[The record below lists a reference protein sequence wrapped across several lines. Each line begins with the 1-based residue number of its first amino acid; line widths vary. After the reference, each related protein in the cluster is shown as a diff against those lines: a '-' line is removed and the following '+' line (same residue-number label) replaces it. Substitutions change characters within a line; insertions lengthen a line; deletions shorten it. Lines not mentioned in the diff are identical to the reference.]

1 MFVLILESFL
11 MVTYEARIKD
21 CKISKNVRIVKPVN
35 LYECTI
41 GPNTNI
47 GPFVEIQSGAIVG
60 SNCKIQS
67 HSFICTHV
75 IIGHFCFI
83 GHGVMFTNDT
93 FKIGKPDPNPANWK
107 ETVVSSNVTI
117 GSGVTLLPV
126 YICPHV
132 VIGAGSVVTK
142 DITTPG
148 IYLGNP
154 AKFYR
159 DIA

>member
-1 MFVLILESFL
+1 MFVLTLGSFL
-11 MVTYEARIKD
+11 MITYQSRIKD

-41 GPNTNI
+41 GPHTKI
-47 GPFVEIQSGAIVG
+47 GPFVEIQKGAIIG
-60 SNCKIQS
+60 SNCNIQS
-67 HSFICTHV
+67 HSFICTYV
-75 IIGHFCFI
+75 MIGHFCFI

-93 FKIGKPDPNPANWK
+93 FKIGKPDPNPTNWK
-107 ETVVSSNVTI
+107 ETLVSSNVTI

-126 YICPHV
+126 YICPDV

-142 DITTPG
+142 DITKPG

-159 DIA
+159 DI

>member
-1 MFVLILESFL
+1 MITS
-11 MVTYEARIKD
+11 EAQIKD

-41 GPNTNI
+41 GPNTKI
-47 GPFVEIQSGAIVG
+47 GPFVEIQNGAIIG
-60 SNCKIQS
+60 ANCNIQS
-67 HSFICTHV
+67 HSFICTQV
-75 IIGHFCFI
+75 IIGHYCFI

-93 FKIGKPDPNPANWK
+93 FKIGKPDPDPDHWK
-107 ETVVSSNVTI
+107 ETIIASNVTI

-126 YICPHV
+126 YICPDV

-142 DITTPG
+142 DITKPG

-159 DIA
+159 DIP